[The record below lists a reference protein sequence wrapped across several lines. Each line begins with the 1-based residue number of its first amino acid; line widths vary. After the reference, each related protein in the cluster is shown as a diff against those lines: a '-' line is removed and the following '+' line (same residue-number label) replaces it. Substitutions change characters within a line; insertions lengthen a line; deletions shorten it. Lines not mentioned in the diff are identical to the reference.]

1 MIALTEKAANEIKRL
16 ITAQELPQETGLRIG
31 VRGGGC
37 SGLTYTLNFDVSPK
51 DSDKVLD
58 SNGVKVLVDTKSYL
72 FLAGTTLDYI
82 DGINGSGFSFNNP
95 NAINSCGCCS

>member
-1 MIALTEKAANEIKRL
+1 MITLTEKAANEIKQL
-16 ITAQELPQETGLRIG
+16 LTAQDLPKETGLRIG

-37 SGLTYTLNFDVSPK
+37 SGLTYTLNFDVVSK
-51 DSDKVLD
+51 DSDKIID
-58 SNGVKVLVDTKSYL
+58 SNGIKVLVDTKSFL